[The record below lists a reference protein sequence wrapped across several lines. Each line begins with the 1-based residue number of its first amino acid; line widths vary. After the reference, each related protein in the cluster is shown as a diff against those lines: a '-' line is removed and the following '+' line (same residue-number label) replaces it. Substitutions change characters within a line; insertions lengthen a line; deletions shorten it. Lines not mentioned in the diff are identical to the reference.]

1 MQPLPPPPSRLLS
14 HRLSPSDFEQY
25 AARSRKPKYDTF
37 GADGPQG
44 HTVHVSG
51 FNDDAETAIRAC
63 TKGGEDFLEIKCV
76 PGKDVAALAVR
87 IEDLTLIPAKYWR
100 LTSRDVVLCPTDVL
114 GSAYSGLGDVKD
126 IINLIM
132 VPEEAVMDYLL
143 QREKLREWKWL
154 QRGIIERVDSSDYL
168 VFASRVFNLLV
179 PEASSDWD
187 RYVTQRQDSEWLF
200 ARLCERLEDN
210 PLTEMIVKKIQCS
223 LRHNM
228 WCSSLS
234 SDELSKLIDGVL
246 PQVVDAWDESS
257 VHQSL
262 NNVTVYTRVYSA
274 VRPALIDVFLIHP
287 VPGCCRVLYQVHDPA
302 PPAENRLKIYHVRD
316 IKDVPQVGRGW
327 SFLFDIQLD
336 TTLEHRQRRHEKY
349 ERTNWGLGPADA
361 QRIHDVLFGSATD
374 GVGSK
379 VSLSDA
385 VLFLLGSVGFSV
397 SLKSAEDPW
406 SEDGPGQSDYL
417 HWRIDSAKWGWI
429 GAKIRA
435 ACGTPLPGDKQLMKS
450 VPEGSCFYYRTSY
463 DDVFDDFEIEGV
475 DGGDVVA
482 RGAVGAAEL

>member
-1 MQPLPPPPSRLLS
+1 
-14 HRLSPSDFEQY
+14 
-25 AARSRKPKYDTF
+25 
-37 GADGPQG
+37 
-44 HTVHVSG
+44 
-51 FNDDAETAIRAC
+51 
-63 TKGGEDFLEIKCV
+63 
-76 PGKDVAALAVR
+76 
-87 IEDLTLIPAKYWR
+87 
-100 LTSRDVVLCPTDVL
+100 
-114 GSAYSGLGDVKD
+114 
-126 IINLIM
+126 M

-143 QREKLREWKWL
+143 QREDLREWKWL
-154 QRGIIERVDSSDYL
+154 RTGSIDGVDSSDSL

-179 PEASSDWD
+179 PEVSGGWD

-210 PLTEMIVKKIQCS
+210 SLTEMIVKKIQCS
-223 LRHNM
+223 VRHNM
-228 WCSSLS
+228 WRSSLS

-246 PQVVDAWDESS
+246 PQVVDAWDDGS
-257 VHQSL
+257 VHWSVRDGFPDVYVFIDSFYRVQL

-302 PPAENRLKIYHVRD
+302 PPAEDRLKLYHVRD

-397 SLKSAEDPW
+397 SLKNADDPW
-406 SEDGPGQSDYL
+406 SEDGPGQSEYL
-417 HWRIDSAKWGWI
+417 HWRIDSMKWGWI

-435 ACGTPLPGDKQLMKS
+435 ACATPLPGDKQLMKS

-475 DGGDVVA
+475 DGGDLVA